1 MIAAGLRL
9 FPDLE
14 DMPTFMAVI
23 FVLFGLVLVYA
34 GFYHARLR
42 ILRRRAYAGGR
53 ERRGTVR
60 YLKPLGDDDALAY
73 LVFANSHS
81 EWLLSVDTSSIRKV
95 EGDLSE
101 GVAARAYLGDDDKIY
116 GLDIGK
122 VKALPISVGEPFEG
136 KLKERIE
143 WAERKKAEWAE
154 RAASD

>member
-1 MIAAGLRL
+1 MNDIPVALAVFIGILGL
-9 FPDLE
+9 
-14 DMPTFMAVI
+14 I
-23 FVLFGLVLVYA
+23 LVLA
-34 GFYHARLR
+34 GISHAKLR

-60 YLKPLGDDDALAY
+60 YLKPLGEDDALAY

-81 EWLLSVDTSSIRKV
+81 EWLMSVDTSSIRKV

-143 WAERKKAEWAE
+143 WAERKKAELAE